1 MIFHVFLPVKVHRVP
16 AGFVFGFGF
25 IGFWYFHDF
34 SGSGLTGFSFKVRV
48 LGFLG
53 SRVGTN
59 PNERISPLS
68 MVENVHTSKRDKTL
82 SIPQMDLSSL
92 RYNRVCEGWT
102 LREVEQNMIHG
113 SNQQI
118 SKPPLM
124 I

>member
-1 MIFHVFLPVKVHRVP
+1 
-16 AGFVFGFGF
+16 
-25 IGFWYFHDF
+25 
-34 SGSGLTGFSFKVRV
+34 
-48 LGFLG
+48 
-53 SRVGTN
+53 
-59 PNERISPLS
+59 
-68 MVENVHTSKRDKTL
+68 MVENVHTNKRDKTL

-102 LREVEQNMIHG
+102 LREVEQNMIRG